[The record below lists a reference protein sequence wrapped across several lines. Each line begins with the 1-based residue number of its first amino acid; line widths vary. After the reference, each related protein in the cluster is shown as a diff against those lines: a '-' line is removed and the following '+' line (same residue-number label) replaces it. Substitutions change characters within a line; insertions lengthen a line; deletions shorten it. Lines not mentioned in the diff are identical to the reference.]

1 MFSSLLGL
9 SRSFWTASCTVVLF
23 LPIIVRIETRPL
35 RFMVLL
41 WITYF
46 GSYRFDGWPLCFIF
60 SQISDIHISV
70 YVDPGRY
77 EDLKLFIKQVVG
89 TVKPAVVFVTGLSL
103 SLPPLSFPLHL
114 SPSPFISLS
123 LSRTGDITDAKGAD
137 QLSSTQESKEWHIY
151 RDILNQSQFGD
162 MPWIDLRG
170 NHG

>member
-114 SPSPFISLS
+114 SPSLSHVQVTLQMLKELISYHPHRNQRNGIFIE
-123 LSRTGDITDAKGAD
+123 T
-137 QLSSTQESKEWHIY
+137 
-151 RDILNQSQFGD
+151 F
-162 MPWIDLRG
+162 
-170 NHG
+170 